1 MRALLTPD
9 IARQM
14 GIVLL
19 RPGPEL
25 MPIFSRG
32 RVLVEAQPENMT
44 TLATGLIPAVHQPLA
59 DNPALV
65 PFFSHPDVINAA
77 GGITGLE
84 SWLLHSGNECQ
95 WAQGD
100 YHHHEITTR
109 REGAGAL
116 RLCWHCDTRF
126 SDQSFQT
133 LADIAQRNTIAWVI
147 DKARAELQFDENHVL
162 TLPELCWWAL
172 RRNVYGAMPEAM
184 AALSL
189 GERLKPVPSTF
200 RESDIVPSVPAT
212 SRVNEQAERVKP
224 LIKLIVDPDTPNAQ
238 LLRPKHSR
246 LVKQKYIQ
254 WVKTQPCIVCGN
266 PADDAHH
273 LIGHG
278 QGGMGTKAH
287 DIHVIPLCRVDHR
300 DLHAD
305 PKAWE
310 AKNGS
315 QVDRVVRIQ
324 TKAAAIGV
332 LA

>member
-9 IARQM
+9 IARNM
-14 GIVLL
+14 GVVLL

-25 MPIFSRG
+25 MPIFSQG
-32 RVLVEAQPENMT
+32 RVLVEAEPETMT
-44 TLATGLIPAVHQPLA
+44 SFSTGLVPAARQPLA

-65 PFFSHPDVINAA
+65 PFFVNPDVINAA

-84 SWLLHSGNECQ
+84 TWLLRTGNKCQ
-95 WAQGD
+95 WSQED

-126 SDQSFQT
+126 RDQSFQT
-133 LADIAQRNTIAWVI
+133 LADIAQRNTITWVI
-147 DKARAELQFDENHVL
+147 DKARAELQFDESHVL

-172 RRNVYGAMPEAM
+172 RRNVYSAMPEAM

-212 SRVNEQAERVKP
+212 SRIAELVKP
-224 LIKLIVDPDTPNAQ
+224 VLTLVVDPESPESFMR
-238 LLRPKHSR
+238 RPKRHR
-246 LVKQKYIQ
+246 WVNQKFTR
-254 WVKTQPCIVCGN
+254 WAKSQPCECCN
-266 PADDAHH
+266 KHADDPHH
-273 LIGHG
+273 IIGHG

-287 DIHVIPLCRVDHR
+287 DFFVIPLCRAHHDEV
-300 DLHAD
+300 HANTVAFEE
-305 PKAWE
+305 KY
-310 AKNGS
+310 GS
-315 QVDRVVRIQ
+315 QLALWFRFIDRAFAV
-324 TKAAAIGV
+324 GV

>member
-32 RVLVEAQPENMT
+32 RVLVEAQPENMA

-147 DKARAELQFDENHVL
+147 DKARAELQFDESHTL

-172 RRNVYGAMPEAM
+172 RRNVYSAMPEAM

-189 GERLKPVPSTF
+189 GERLKPVPKVF

-212 SRVNEQAERVKP
+212 SRIAERVKP
-224 LIKLIVDPDTPNAQ
+224 VLTLVVDPESPESFM
-238 LLRPKHSR
+238 RWPKRHR
-246 LVKQKYIQ
+246 WVNQKFTR
-254 WVKTQPCIVCGN
+254 WAKSQPCECCN
-266 PADDAHH
+266 KPADDPHH
-273 LIGHG
+273 IIGHG
-278 QGGMGTKAH
+278 QGGMATKAH
-287 DIHVIPLCRVDHR
+287 DFFVIPLCRAHHDEV
-300 DLHAD
+300 HANTVAFEE
-305 PKAWE
+305 KY
-310 AKNGS
+310 GS
-315 QVDRVVRIQ
+315 QLALWFRFIDRAFAV
-324 TKAAAIGV
+324 GV